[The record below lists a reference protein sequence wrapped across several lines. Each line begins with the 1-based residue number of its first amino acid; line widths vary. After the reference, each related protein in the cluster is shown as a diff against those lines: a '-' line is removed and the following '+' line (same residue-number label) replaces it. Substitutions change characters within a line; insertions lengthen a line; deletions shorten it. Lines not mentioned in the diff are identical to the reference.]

1 MAGCCPYASCAK
13 VASDPPG
20 RHIEDCAWFG
30 NASFPT
36 PYCSLFRTLIPEV
49 FPRLRSVLC
58 IGGVNTNEQMRIIRQ
73 GVHLMTATP
82 GRINDMLTKKRFSLT
97 QCRFLC
103 SQTP

>member
-1 MAGCCPYASCAK
+1 MATDLACKLALETANRNM
-13 VASDPPG
+13 VAT
-20 RHIEDCAWFG
+20 IM
-30 NASFPT
+30 
-36 PYCSLFRTLIPEV
+36 
-49 FPRLRSVLC
+49 LC

>member
-1 MAGCCPYASCAK
+1 MLVKNAHGFDTGAFRHRMLSVRQPFSHPDLGWLALVAWAGQ
-13 VASDPPG
+13 
-20 RHIEDCAWFG
+20 
-30 NASFPT
+30 
-36 PYCSLFRTLIPEV
+36 V